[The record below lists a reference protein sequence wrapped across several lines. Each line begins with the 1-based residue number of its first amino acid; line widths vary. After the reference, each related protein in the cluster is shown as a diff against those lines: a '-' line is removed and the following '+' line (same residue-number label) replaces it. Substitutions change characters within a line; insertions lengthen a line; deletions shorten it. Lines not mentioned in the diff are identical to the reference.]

1 MEHLYEKA
9 LESAEYIKTHT
20 KKRPKIAVVLGSGLG
35 KLTADFTDTEELS
48 YKDIPNFPV
57 STVAGHKGALLAGK
71 LGDTEVYAMEGR
83 FHFYEGYSM
92 KEVCYPFYVFKLLDV
107 EKVVLT
113 NACGGINREF
123 APGTLMLIT
132 DFINMMGTNPLIGPN
147 DERFGPRFPDM
158 TEPYSLEL
166 RNLAKQTAD
175 VFAIKCCNCTGLR
188 IVGSCLDSTIVI
200 NLVFVIIVVIIATTG
215 DNTMVNTNDATD
227 ICYTAD
233 ITIYPV
239 HQGGVADIRA
249 TGIYTYNTAGAVFLP
264 AAGSRSIAMHLALIF
279 HVDIGNIRTVFT
291 DDAASTTSQSNNG
304 TGVDNTYALFVSTG
318 NGHFIFADNTTDI
331 VLADNKAFIA
341 VAHAQKLAY
350 LAVFTCVS
358 ADNAA
363 YIGSL
368 LSVHSGSVG
377 RIGDDAHVFTGN
389 AAEELRIICNI
400 RAAL

>member
-57 STVAGHKGALLAGK
+57 STVAGHKGVLLAGK

-92 KEVCYPFYVFKLLDV
+92 KEVCYPFYVFKLLGV

-175 VFAIKCCNCTGLR
+175 ELGIAYKEGVYMGFMGPCYETAAEIRAFAGMGADA
-188 IVGSCLDSTIVI
+188 VGMSTVPE
-200 NLVFVIIVVIIATTG
+200 
-215 DNTMVNTNDATD
+215 TMV
-227 ICYTAD
+227 CMSSFF
-233 ITIYPV
+233 
-239 HQGGVADIRA
+239 
-249 TGIYTYNTAGAVFLP
+249 VFQ
-264 AAGSRSIAMHLALIF
+264 SRI
-279 HVDIGNIRTVFT
+279 
-291 DDAASTTSQSNNG
+291 
-304 TGVDNTYALFVSTG
+304 
-318 NGHFIFADNTTDI
+318 
-331 VLADNKAFIA
+331 
-341 VAHAQKLAY
+341 
-350 LAVFTCVS
+350 
-358 ADNAA
+358 
-363 YIGSL
+363 
-368 LSVHSGSVG
+368 
-377 RIGDDAHVFTGN
+377 
-389 AAEELRIICNI
+389 
-400 RAAL
+400 